1 MTGSAPLVGR
11 AGVLADLR
19 GRFAAGAAGRGALV
33 LLGGPAGIGKTTL
46 AESATADLATVWGR
60 CVDDPGAPPL
70 WPWRRVLA
78 ALPTAGAEVG
88 RVLADLADLSDL
100 EGRAG
105 TDLVAARFRLVATA
119 ADALVAAAEPSG
131 LVVVLEDLHWADEAS
146 LRFLRHLV
154 GELRRSRLVV
164 LATYRDTGPALD
176 ETLPRLLGHPATHA
190 VTVGPLAEPDVRRY
204 LTEVAGGAVG
214 DDAVRDA
221 LRRSGGNP
229 LYLRAVARSAGSGGG
244 EAELR
249 HLVRTSVAGL
259 APEARE
265 LVAVAAVLGEEVDA
279 SVVADVAGRPVAEV
293 VPLLDEVVRAG
304 VLVPVA
310 AGRRRFAHAVVRDG
324 VYDDLDQG
332 VREALHAQAAL
343 ALTPRAEADPAA
355 AGVVAGHWLR
365 SAADPEA
372 LERAAGWAVVA
383 AREATRSLA
392 FTEAARFLTFAVDA
406 RRRAGRADGLAELL
420 VDLAVAEYRSG
431 RFGPAL
437 DHAEQAAERARSPE
451 TLAAAA
457 LVVQD
462 LAGPELLPR
471 LGKLAT
477 DALAAEVGD
486 VLRARL
492 LAQAASVAA
501 DAANPAEARE
511 LADEALALAEETGD
525 ETALLDAVR
534 ARFKVMPIELPLE
547 ARLRFGSL
555 AVRFGERRP
564 LSALWG
570 HKWRI
575 DAALETG
582 AMAVVDRE
590 LAAVTAL
597 AATTRLPLVH
607 WHDLRLRTS
616 LLAFRGGF
624 AEAREL
630 NRQATALALRELAD
644 DRSARGMSSAFSLQL
659 ALVTGDAEEI
669 DETFDAQLAT
679 VANLPIAAVSRPLV
693 HLVRGEHD
701 AALMRYEQARN
712 RVRHDEGALRAGGV
726 VQNLVTLVEAFGDRE
741 TARWLEP
748 ALLAD
753 SAIVSTGA
761 GIICGDCGTSWLA
774 RLATVLGRHEEAA
787 RLFETTLATNVR
799 VGARP
804 FVVANRLRL
813 AEVLSSL
820 GDTARARSLARQAR
834 DEARRLVM
842 PGAVRNAED
851 LLGRLTTAGPLT
863 PRERE
868 IAALVADG
876 LANRAI
882 AERLVVSERTVESHV
897 RSVLAKLGLT
907 NRTEIAAWWVSH

>member
-1 MTGSAPLVGR
+1 MTGSVPFVGR

-19 GRFAAGAAGRGALV
+19 GRFAAGAAGQGALV

-46 AESATADLATVWGR
+46 AEAATADVATVWGR

-78 ALPTAGAEVG
+78 ALPTAGAEVA
-88 RVLADLADLSDL
+88 RAFADLD
-100 EGRAG
+100 GRAG

-119 ADALVAAAEPSG
+119 ADALVAAAEPDG
-131 LVVVLEDLHWADEAS
+131 LVVVLEDLHWADESS
-146 LRFLRHLV
+146 LRLLRHLT

-164 LATYRDTGPALD
+164 LATYRDTGATLD
-176 ETLPRLLGHPATHA
+176 ETLPDLLGRSATYA
-190 VTVGPLAEPDVRRY
+190 VTVAPLAEPDVRRY
-204 LTEVAGGAVG
+204 LTEAAGAAVG
-214 DDAVRDA
+214 DREVRDA

-244 EAELR
+244 QAELR

-259 APEARE
+259 APEVRE

-279 SVVADVAGRPVAEV
+279 GVVADVAGRPVAEV

-310 AGRRRFAHAVVRDG
+310 AGRRRFTHAVVRDG

-332 VREALHAQAAL
+332 VREALHAQAAV
-343 ALTPRAEADPAA
+343 ALTPRAEADPAG
-355 AGVVAGHWLR
+355 AGVVAAHWLR
-365 SAADPEA
+365 SAADPAA
-372 LERAAGWAVVA
+372 LDRAAEWAVVA
-383 AREATRSLA
+383 AREATRALA
-392 FTEAARFLTFAVDA
+392 FAEAARFLTFAVDA
-406 RRRAGRADGLAELL
+406 RRRAGRVDGLAELL
-420 VDLAVAEYRSG
+420 VDLAQAEYRSG
-431 RFGPAL
+431 RFGAAL
-437 DHAEQAAERARSPE
+437 DHAEQAAERTRTPA

-462 LAGPELLPR
+462 LSGPELLPR
-471 LGKLAT
+471 LGKLAAA
-477 DALAAEVGD
+477 ALTADVGD

-501 DAANPAEARE
+501 DAANRADARE
-511 LADEALALAEETGD
+511 LADEAVALAEETGD
-525 ETALLDAVR
+525 ETAVLDAVR
-534 ARFKVMPIELPLE
+534 ARFKILPIELPLE
-547 ARLRFGSL
+547 DRLRFGSL
-555 AVRFGERRP
+555 AVRFGDRQP

-582 AMAVVDRE
+582 AMAVVDQE

-597 AATTRLPLVH
+597 AATTRLPLVR

-616 LLAFRGGF
+616 VLAFRGAF

-630 NRQATALALRELAD
+630 NRQATALALAELAD
-644 DRSARGMSSAFSLQL
+644 DWSAAAMSSAFSLQL
-659 ALVTGDAEEI
+659 ALVTGDVEEI
-669 DETFDAQLAT
+669 DETFEAQLAT
-679 VANLPIAAVSRPLV
+679 VANLPIAAVCRPLV
-693 HLVRGEHD
+693 HLLRGEPD
-701 AALMRYEQARN
+701 AALMHYEEAR
-712 RVRHDEGALRAGGV
+712 RVMRHDAGALRSGGV
-726 VQNLVTLVEAFGDRE
+726 AQNLVTLVEAFDDVE

-748 ALLAD
+748 ELLVD
-753 SAIVSTGA
+753 SAVVSTGA
-761 GIICGDCGTSWLA
+761 GIICGDFGTSWLA
-774 RLATVLGRHEEAA
+774 RLAAVLGRHEDAV

-813 AEVLSSL
+813 AEVLVAL
-820 GDTARARSLARQAR
+820 GEPGRARSLARQAR

-842 PGAVRNAED
+842 PGAVRDAAE

-876 LANRAI
+876 LPNRAI

-897 RSVLAKLGLT
+897 RSILAKLSLT
-907 NRTEIAAWWVSH
+907 NRTEIAAWAHGRGG